1 MTRSGAGEHGKK
13 ILRKYSACITIFNT
27 FVLIREKPH
36 MRREETVD
44 YTIKAAWH
52 AIARMYNQQ
61 AAKHDI
67 TMSMG
72 FVLLNIHSEGTPA
85 TKIAPLMGLE
95 ARSLSRLLKSM
106 EEKGLI
112 CREADAHDKRMVR
125 IVLTKEGKKKKEK
138 SRETVLRFNEAVRRQ
153 VEPGRLSVFFQ
164 VLQDIQRII
173 EKNDIYDE
181 VTS

>member
-1 MTRSGAGEHGKK
+1 
-13 ILRKYSACITIFNT
+13 
-27 FVLIREKPH
+27 

-44 YTIKAAWH
+44 YAIKAAWH

-72 FVLLNIHSEGTPA
+72 FVLLNIHSDGTPA

-95 ARSLSRLLKSM
+95 ARSLSRLLKTM

-112 CREADAHDKRMVR
+112 YREADPDDKRMVR
-125 IVLTKEGKKKKEK
+125 IVMTKEGKKKKEK
-138 SRETVLRFNEAVRRQ
+138 SRETVLRFNNAVRNH
-153 VEPGRLSVFFQ
+153 VEARRLNTVFE
-164 VLQDIQRII
+164 VLQDIQKII
-173 EKNDIYDE
+173 EKNTIYQH
-181 VTS
+181 VSS

>member
-1 MTRSGAGEHGKK
+1 
-13 ILRKYSACITIFNT
+13 
-27 FVLIREKPH
+27 

-44 YTIKAAWH
+44 YNIKAAWH

-61 AAKHDI
+61 AGKHDI

-72 FVLLNIHSEGTPA
+72 FVLLNIHSDDGTPA

-95 ARSLSRLLKSM
+95 ARSLTRLLKSM

-112 CREADAHDKRMVR
+112 HREADASDKRLVR

-138 SRETVLRFNEAVRRQ
+138 SRETVLRFNHAIREQ
-153 VEPGRLSVFFQ
+153 INEEKLNVFFS
-164 VLQDIQRII
+164 VLQQICGII
-173 EKNDIYDE
+173 ENKKIYE
-181 VTS
+181 KITQ